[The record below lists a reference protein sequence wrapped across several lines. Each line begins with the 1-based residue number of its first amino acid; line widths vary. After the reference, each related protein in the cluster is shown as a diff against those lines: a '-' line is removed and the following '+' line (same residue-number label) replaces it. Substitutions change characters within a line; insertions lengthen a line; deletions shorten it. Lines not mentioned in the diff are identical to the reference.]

1 MTDKQALEILAE
13 AINKAVG
20 VYNKSE
26 LFAIQQAFSKL
37 QEKENELNTNKGQ
50 ERPAKPN

>member
-1 MTDKQALEILAE
+1 MNKEQALEILAE

-37 QEKENELNTNKGQ
+37 QEKNEPNTTTIKD
-50 ERPAKPN
+50 

>member
-1 MTDKQALEILAE
+1 MTKELALEILAE

-26 LFAIQQAFSKL
+26 LFAIQQAFAKL
-37 QEKENELNTNKGQ
+37 QEKQDEPNTTTIKN
-50 ERPAKPN
+50 

>member
-1 MTDKQALEILAE
+1 MTKEQALEILAE

-20 VYNKSE
+20 TFNKAE

-37 QEKENELNTNKGQ
+37 QENEPNTTKSEN
-50 ERPAKPN
+50 

>member
-1 MTDKQALEILAE
+1 MTPQQALEILAE
-13 AINKAVG
+13 AINKSVG

-37 QEKENELNTNKGQ
+37 QEKQDEPNTTTIKD
-50 ERPAKPN
+50 